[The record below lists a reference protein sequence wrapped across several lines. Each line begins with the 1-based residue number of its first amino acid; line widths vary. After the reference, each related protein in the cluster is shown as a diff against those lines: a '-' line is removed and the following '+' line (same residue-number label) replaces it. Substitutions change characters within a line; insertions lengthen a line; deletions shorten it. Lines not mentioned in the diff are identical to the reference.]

1 MMEIVIR
8 DDRKVSTIQDEFNSV
23 FPYLRIEFYVKS
35 NKLGSAFTKKFI
47 NQDGKTLGECR
58 ILRTK
63 GALKITPD
71 MTVVDLENGFKELY
85 GLGVEVFRQ
94 SGKVWLETTVTDGWT
109 LEEQN
114 KQGESLSK
122 KIG

>member
-1 MMEIVIR
+1 MEIVIR
-8 DDRKVSTIQDEFNSV
+8 DDRKISSILEEFNTA
-23 FPYLRIEFYVKS
+23 FPYLRLEFFIKS
-35 NKLGSAFTKKFI
+35 NKLGSAFSKKFI

-58 ILRTK
+58 VLKTK
-63 GALKITPD
+63 GSIKITPD
-71 MTVVDLENGFKELY
+71 MTVVDLEKGFMELY

-94 SGKVWLETTVTDGWT
+94 SGKIWLETTVTDGWS

>member
-1 MMEIVIR
+1 MEIVIR
-8 DDRKVSTIQDEFNSV
+8 DDRKISSILEEFNTA
-23 FPYLRIEFYVKS
+23 FPYLRLEFFIKS
-35 NKLGSAFTKKFI
+35 NKLGSAFSKKFV

-58 ILRTK
+58 VLKTK
-63 GALKITPD
+63 GSIKITPD
-71 MTVVDLENGFKELY
+71 MTVVDLEKGFMELY

-94 SGKVWLETTVTDGWT
+94 SGKIWLETTVTDGWT